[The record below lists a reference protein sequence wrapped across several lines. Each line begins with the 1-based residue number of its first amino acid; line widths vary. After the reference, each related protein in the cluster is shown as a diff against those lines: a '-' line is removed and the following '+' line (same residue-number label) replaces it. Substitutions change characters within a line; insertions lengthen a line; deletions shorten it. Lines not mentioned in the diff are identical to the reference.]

1 MSDLPDL
8 AAIVRHCDTAY
19 LDQHFAWDASP
30 ADIAAQ
36 LAAAVRAEAL
46 AEVEARLT
54 TMTTEADQQT
64 EAMEDEGAGS
74 ASLMYAQYAG
84 LRRARDAVRQM
95 AAGEEATPTG
105 ATATPDFFQP
115 RHTYTVRGFAYW
127 CRTVETHPGKGVRE
141 AWGWLHRGGDVWRL
155 ERLYDADYTA
165 DVAQSGAAS

>member
-36 LAAAVRAEAL
+36 LGAAVRAEAL

-105 ATATPDFFQP
+105 ATATPGGFFVAGRTYLDP
-115 RHTYTVRGFAYW
+115 KTGNRFVCRHLAADPLNGR
-127 CRTVETHPGKGVRE
+127 RE
-141 AWGWLHRGGDVWRL
+141 AWGWVHRPDGSRRRDFFWADDYPQWEAHRG
-155 ERLYDADYTA
+155 
-165 DVAQSGAAS
+165 